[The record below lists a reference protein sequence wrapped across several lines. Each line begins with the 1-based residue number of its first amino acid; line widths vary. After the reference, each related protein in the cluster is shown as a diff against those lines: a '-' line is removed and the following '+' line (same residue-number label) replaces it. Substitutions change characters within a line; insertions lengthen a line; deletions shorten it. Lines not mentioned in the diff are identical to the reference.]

1 MIGSDAIVLPPQAT
15 DDAKAFLRV
24 DGEAEDGLIGGW
36 MRSAAELC
44 ERFTGQVTIAREVRE
59 VLPAS
64 AVWQRLG
71 RTPVRAISMIET
83 LPSEGDPVALPVDAF
98 AIDIDAQGDGWIRIT
113 GGGESRRVQVSYEAG
128 MAAEWTQV
136 PEALRQGMVRLV
148 AHLHAHRDEAG
159 DMGPPAAVTALWR
172 PWRRLRLQ

>member
-15 DDAKAFLRV
+15 VDAKAFLRV
-24 DGEAEDGLIGGW
+24 DGEAEDGLIAGW

-44 ERFTGQVTIAREVRE
+44 ERFTGQVTIAREVKE

-64 AVWQRLG
+64 AAWQRLG
-71 RTPVRAISMIET
+71 RTPVRAISTIET
-83 LPSEGDPVALPVDAF
+83 LPPEGDPVALPVDAF

-113 GGGESRRVQVSYEAG
+113 RSGEIRRVRVSYEAG

>member
-24 DGEAEDGLIGGW
+24 DGEADDGLIAGW
-36 MRSAAELC
+36 MRSGAELC
-44 ERFTGQVTIAREVRE
+44 ERFTGQVTIAREVKE

-64 AVWQRLG
+64 AAWQRLG
-71 RTPVRAISMIET
+71 RTPVRAISTIQG
-83 LPSEGDPVALPVDAF
+83 LPADGEPVALPVDAF

-113 GGGESRRVQVSYEAG
+113 GPGDIRRVQVSYEAG

-136 PEALRQGMVRLV
+136 PDALRQGMVRLA

>member
-24 DGEAEDGLIGGW
+24 DGEAEDGLIAGW

-44 ERFTGQVTIAREVRE
+44 ERFTGQVTIAREVKE

-64 AVWQRLG
+64 AAWQRLG
-71 RTPVRAISMIET
+71 RTPVRAISTIET
-83 LPSEGDPVALPVDAF
+83 LPAEGDPVALPVDAF

-113 GGGESRRVQVSYEAG
+113 GGGHIRRVQVSYEAG